1 MEVKELDIK
10 NFKGSEKISIQ
21 TANST
26 YEFSVTDP
34 ETRTG
39 VLTGGALGDS
49 TAIAVLLGAAHGD
62 KNSESLRLSIGTRAI
77 FLCSSDTGSRRL
89 VTSPVRVLLY
99 TGGGQSATRP
109 AIV

>member
-1 MEVKELDIK
+1 MKELDIK

-62 KNSESLRLSIGTRAI
+62 KNSESLKLSIGTRAI

-89 VTSPVRVLLY
+89 VTSQVRALLY
-99 TGGGQSATRP
+99 TGENQSKTRQSV
-109 AIV
+109 A